1 MKEYIPL
8 LQTRQKWLQPCRN
21 LVENDL
27 VLMTGEGSKRGCWPL
42 GRVVEAHPDPD
53 GFVRSVTVQDKNS
66 LKRRPVAKLALLEAA
81 D

>member
-27 VLMTGEGSKRGCWPL
+27 VLMTGEGSKRGCWSL